1 MADIKNIMKPP
12 QEGGWTEEE
21 TQAFMKKHEIKTIQ
35 ELVEK
40 YGPAKDILNV
50 STGTV
55 PRTSKG
61 WKQSKSRA
69 SVRNRK
75 HGGYVKKYARGGGV
89 RKAR

>member
-1 MADIKNIMKPP
+1 MPDVKDIMKPP

-61 WKQSKSRA
+61 WKQSKPRA